1 MPAKVNFEAGVVKE
15 KPIVL
20 FETDSPSL
28 LSVDDVAGAGAG
40 VPLKPNEN
48 PPLPPPVVVVVVVV
62 DDGAGAG
69 VPLKPN
75 EKPPLLPPPAAA
87 LALAELKV
95 KPLPV
100 DELGVSFL
108 STAVTLSS

>member
-1 MPAKVNFEAGVVKE
+1 MPRKVDFEADVVKE
-15 KPIVL
+15 KPVVL
-20 FETDSPSL
+20 FETASSSF
-28 LSVDDVAGAGAG
+28 LSIDDVAGAGAG

-48 PPLPPPVVVVVVVV
+48 PPLPPPVVVLVV
-62 DDGAGAG
+62 DDGAG

-75 EKPPLLPPPAAA
+75 EKPPLLPPAAAA

-108 STAVTLSS
+108 LSLIHISEPTR